1 MRMTSTAAV
10 EQDRKVP
17 LRRVAGL
24 FRRYRWLM
32 AGLLTLVVGQGVL
45 GVVAPFLLRA
55 IIDRGLPA
63 RDAVLITWLALGMI
77 GSSVAAGV
85 LGVYASQLSNVVGQ
99 RVMHDLRVAVYSHLQ
114 RMSLAFF
121 TRTRT
126 GELLSRVLNDVGGVD
141 SVLTNTANTM
151 VQNGVSAL
159 AVGVAMLIL
168 DWRLALLALL
178 VVPVFLLATF
188 RLGRQ
193 RRQLTKRRQGGL
205 ARLTT
210 LVEESL
216 SVAGVLLAKT
226 MGLQGELRRRF
237 AEESRSISDLELKVA
252 MAGRWRVASRRMSL
266 VIVPAIVYWLAGLAV
281 AGGASLAS
289 IGTVVAFASMV
300 NRLVSPVSAMQ
311 GVGQNVSTS
320 LALFGRIFDVLD
332 LPVDVDD
339 RPGAQPLRVKAN
351 GAGYG
356 AEVRLSNAFFRYQDA
371 PQWTLEDIDLTCRP
385 GTVTAIVGETGSG
398 KTTLGYLIARLYE
411 PQRGSVCVD
420 GTDLRDVTLAS
431 LADTVGLVA
440 QETYLLHAPIRENL
454 MLAKPDATVEEL
466 DDAIRAAR
474 LDELIATLPDGYD
487 TIVGERGYRFS
498 GGERQRLAIA
508 RMLLRNPPVLILDE
522 ATSALDT
529 RTEAAVQEALA
540 ALSAGRTTIV
550 IAHRL
555 ATVERADQ
563 IVVLDGGR
571 IVERGSHDDLLGRG
585 GRYAAFV
592 RPRADADNAA
602 GEPARQ
608 TPTVAGSAGV
618 AG

>member
-1 MRMTSTAAV
+1 MTSTAAA

-339 RPGAQPLRVKAN
+339 RPGAQPLRVKT
-351 GAGYG
+351 G
-356 AEVRLSNAFFRYQDA
+356 EVRLSNVSFRYQDA
-371 PQWTLEDIDLTCRP
+371 PQPRSLSERRQANDPQWTLEDIDLTCRP

-411 PQRGSVCVD
+411 PQRGSVCID

-431 LADTVGLVA
+431 LADTVGLVT

-454 MLAKPDATVEEL
+454 LLAKPDATVEQL
-466 DDAIRAAR
+466 DAAIRAAR

-602 GEPARQ
+602 GEPAGR
-608 TPTVAGSAGV
+608 
-618 AG
+618 

>member
-1 MRMTSTAAV
+1 MTSTVAV

-332 LPVDVDD
+332 LPADVDD
-339 RPGAQPLRVKAN
+339 RPGAQPLRVKA
-351 GAGYG
+351 
-356 AEVRLSNAFFRYQDA
+356 AEVRLSNVSFRYQDA
-371 PQWTLEDIDLTCRP
+371 PQWTLEGIDLTCRP

-411 PQRGSVCVD
+411 PQRGSVCID

-466 DDAIRAAR
+466 DAAIRAAR

-618 AG
+618 AS

>member
-1 MRMTSTAAV
+1 MTSSDEAP
-10 EQDRKVP
+10 ERKVS
-17 LRRVAGL
+17 LRRIALLFRPYRLLVAGL
-24 FRRYRWLM
+24 LVF
-32 AGLLTLVVGQGVL
+32 VVGQGVL
-45 GVVAPFLLRA
+45 AVVAPFLLRD
-55 IIDRGLPA
+55 IIDQGLPR
-63 RDAVLITWLALGMI
+63 RDAILISWLALGMI

-99 RVMHDLRVAVYSHLQ
+99 RVMNDLRVGVYSHLQ

-141 SVLTNTANTM
+141 SVLTSTVSTI
-151 VQNGVSAL
+151 VQNGVSAA

-168 DWRLALLALL
+168 DWRLALLSLL
-178 VVPVFLLATF
+178 VVPVFLLATN

-193 RRQLTKRRQGGL
+193 RRQLTRRRQSGL
-205 ARLTT
+205 AKLTT
-210 LVEESL
+210 LVEESM

-226 MGLQGELRRRF
+226 MGLHGELRRRF
-237 AEESRSISDLELKVA
+237 AEESRSISDLELAVA
-252 MAGRWRVASRRMSL
+252 MAGRWRIAIRRMSL
-266 VIVPAIVYWLAGLAV
+266 VIVPAVVYWLAGLAV

-300 NRLVSPVSAMQ
+300 NRLVSPVSTMQ

-339 RPGAQPLRVKAN
+339 RPGAQPLRVT
-351 GAGYG
+351 AG
-356 AEVRLSNAFFRYQDA
+356 EVSLSGVCFRYQDS
-371 PQWTLEDIDLTCRP
+371 PQWTLEDIELVCRP

-411 PQRGSVCVD
+411 PQQGSVRID
-420 GTDLRDVTLAS
+420 GTDLGDATLAS
-431 LADTVGLVA
+431 IAETVGLVA
-440 QETYLLHAPIRENL
+440 QETYLLHASIRENL
-454 MLAKPDATVEEL
+454 LLAKPDATDAEL
-466 DDAIRAAR
+466 DAAIAAAR
-474 LDELIATLPDGYD
+474 LDELIGGLPDGYD
-487 TIVGERGYRFS
+487 TLVGERGYRFS

-529 RTEAAVQEALA
+529 RTEVAVQEAIA
-540 ALSAGRTTIV
+540 ALSSGRTTIV

-555 ATVERADQ
+555 ATIERADQ
-563 IVVLDGGR
+563 IVVLDGGH
-571 IVERGSHDDLLGRG
+571 IVERGNHDDLVARSGH
-585 GRYAAFV
+585 YAAFT
-592 RPRADADNAA
+592 RPRQA
-602 GEPARQ
+602 EARRVGRAVV
-608 TPTVAGSAGV
+608 P
-618 AG
+618 